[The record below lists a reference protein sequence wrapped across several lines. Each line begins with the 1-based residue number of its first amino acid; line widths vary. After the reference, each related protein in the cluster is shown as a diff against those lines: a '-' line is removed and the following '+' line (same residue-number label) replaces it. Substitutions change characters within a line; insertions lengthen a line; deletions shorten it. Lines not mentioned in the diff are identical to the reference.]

1 MNLAQGIGLMTSNQ
15 PHEPIVHQV
24 WLVRESISTLTPP
37 STHES
42 VHSSGDCDAARGEP
56 SVRVETV

>member
-1 MNLAQGIGLMTSNQ
+1 MTSNQ

-42 VHSSGDCDAARGEP
+42 VHSSGDCDMAKLEP